1 MSDQKHQERLEKR
14 SVAFECELP
23 EPPEKVWRAL
33 TTPEI
38 VSEWLAPTDLRPE
51 AGAKFAIHDA
61 AIGSAPVECEILSV
75 EPERSIVFGWRD
87 AEARRGGLDSIVT
100 FEIAGNDAGGT
111 HLSIVHELRYA
122 ARSVAAATTMHCATA
137 MAANDNRIELRL
149 AA

>member
-1 MSDQKHQERLEKR
+1 MSDEKHGEIEQKR

-38 VSEWLAPTDLRPE
+38 VSEWLAPTDIRPE

-61 AIGSAPVECEILSV
+61 TVGDAPVECEVLSV

-87 AEARRGGLDSIVT
+87 ADARRDGLDSTVT
-100 FEIAGNDAGGT
+100 FEIAGTEAGGT
-111 HLSIVHELRYA
+111 HLSIVHEVRYA
-122 ARSVAAATTMHCATA
+122 ARSAVAATA
-137 MAANDNRIELRL
+137 MYRVTATAANDNRIELRL
-149 AA
+149 VA

>member
-1 MSDQKHQERLEKR
+1 MSEEPREAAKER
-14 SVAFECELP
+14 SMTFECELP

-51 AGAKFAIHDA
+51 VGAKFAIHDNTV
-61 AIGSAPVECEILSV
+61 GSDPVECEVLSV

-87 AEARRGGLDSIVT
+87 ADARRDGLDSTVT
-100 FEIAGNDAGGT
+100 FEIAGTDSGGT
-111 HLSIVHELRYA
+111 HLSIVHEVRYA
-122 ARSVAAATTMHCATA
+122 ARSAVAATAMHCATA